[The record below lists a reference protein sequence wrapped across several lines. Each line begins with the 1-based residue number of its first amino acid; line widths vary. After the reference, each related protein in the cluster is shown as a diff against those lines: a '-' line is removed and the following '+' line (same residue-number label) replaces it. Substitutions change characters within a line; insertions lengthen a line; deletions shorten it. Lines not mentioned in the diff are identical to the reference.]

1 MGPRGTDFISSWPL
15 HVFVFCFVNQYT
27 LEYFLG
33 KVSIEYREFSHT
45 LKKKKIGGGAQAV
58 KLANLDLRV
67 TSLSPRLG
75 MEPT

>member
-45 LKKKKIGGGAQAV
+45 LKKKKLGV
-58 KLANLDLRV
+58 VLR
-67 TSLSPRLG
+67 P
-75 MEPT
+75 